1 MISVALRRAFFLV
14 STLIALI
21 AVGPAAATRGN
32 HQNLGQTRM
41 TLGQVYTITGRTA
54 NRVDGAV
61 VLSGRW
67 HGDRWKI
74 IIRTTTHG
82 DGTYRVVLKPRR
94 RGQLELRL
102 STPDDRVQR
111 VVLTVT

>member
-1 MISVALRRAFFLV
+1 MISVALRRAL
-14 STLIALI
+14 SLTSMLIALI
-21 AVGPAAATRGN
+21 AIGSAAAQPRS
-32 HQNLGQTRM
+32 HRNLGHTRL

-54 NRVDGAV
+54 GRVDGSV

-67 HGDRWKI
+67 HGDHWKI

-82 DGTYRVVLKPRR
+82 DGTYRLVIKPRR
-94 RGQLELRL
+94 RGQLELRI